1 MPRIEE
7 EIESQLAIT
16 EPTKYKVLLHNDDYT
31 TIDFVVDVLIAVFHK
46 SEIEAERIMMDVH
59 TKGKAVCGIYTYEIA
74 QTKVY
79 QVKELAKSNGFPLL
93 ATLEEV

>member
-1 MPRIEE
+1 LPKIEE
-7 EIESQLAIT
+7 EIKSMLRLD

-31 TIDFVVDVLIAVFHK
+31 TMDFVVEILMAIFHK
-46 SEIEAERIMMDVH
+46 NIVEAEEIMLTIH
-59 TKGKAVCGIYTYEIA
+59 KQGKAVCGIYTYDIA

-79 QVKELAKSNGFPLL
+79 QVKELAKRNGFPLL

>member
-7 EIESQLAIT
+7 EIEADLAIA
-16 EPTKYKVLLHNDDYT
+16 EPEKYKVLLHNDDYT
-31 TIDFVVDVLIAVFHK
+31 TIDFVVDILMAVFHK
-46 SEIEAERIMMDVH
+46 NETEAERIMMDVH
-59 TKGKAVCGIYTYEIA
+59 KKGRAVCGVYTYEIA

-93 ATLEEV
+93 ATMEEA

>member
-1 MPRIEE
+1 MPKIEE
-7 EIESQLAIT
+7 EIQSSLMLD

-31 TIDFVVDVLIAVFHK
+31 TMDFVVEILMAIFHK
-46 SEIEAERIMMDVH
+46 NILQSEQIMLTIH
-59 TKGKAVCGIYTYEIA
+59 KSGKAVCGIYTYDIA

-93 ATLEEV
+93 ATLEEA

>member
-1 MPRIEE
+1 MPKIEE
-7 EIESQLAIT
+7 EIKSMLRLD

-31 TIDFVVDVLIAVFHK
+31 TMDFVVEILMTIFHK
-46 SEIEAERIMMDVH
+46 NILEAEKIMLTIH
-59 TKGKAVCGIYTYEIA
+59 KQGKAVCGIYTYDIA

-93 ATLEEV
+93 ATVEEA

>member
-7 EIESQLAIT
+7 ELDLSLELF

-31 TIDFVVDVLIAVFHK
+31 TVDFVIEILTNIFHK
-46 SEIEAERIMMDVH
+46 TIDEAEKIVITIH
-59 TKGKAVCGIYTYEIA
+59 NSGKGICGVYTYEIA

-79 QVKELAKSNGFPLL
+79 QVKQLAKRSGFPLL
-93 ATLEEV
+93 ATLEEE